1 MEPVDDIITLETV
14 RTDGIAGLYVAV
26 KSLRQ
31 GFRHTEFQIL
41 VTV

>member
-1 MEPVDDIITLETV
+1 MADSITLETV
-14 RTDGIAGLYVAV
+14 RRDGIAGLYGAV

-31 GFRHTEFQIL
+31 GFRHIELQIL